1 MTTTDR
7 KPLALRSIT
16 AVFAQPSAGR
26 AEHGRGQGRVHPGAK
41 CLGDDA
47 SQGEV

>member
-26 AEHGRGQGRVHPGAK
+26 AEHGRGRVHPGVK
-41 CLGDDA
+41 CLGDA
-47 SQGEV
+47 VSQGEV